1 MLEWTEFDCLCGPK
15 VIFNPFHS
23 VHSVNFVILLILSIL
38 QILMI
43 LMILIILIEDE
54 FVLETSRTK
63 ID

>member
-1 MLEWTEFDCLCGPK
+1 MLEWTEFDCWCGPK

-43 LMILIILIEDE
+43 LIILIEDE